1 MEIVAYTLEG
11 CSSCNHLRELFKRAD
26 VSYEEKKV
34 RVDLTLEVF
43 MEEFPGVQQF
53 PFVVIDG
60 EKIGGLLEVAKLF
73 VKKGLVSSNKN

>member
-11 CSSCNHLRELFKRAD
+11 CSSCNHLRELLKELMFLMKK
-26 VSYEEKKV
+26 KKV